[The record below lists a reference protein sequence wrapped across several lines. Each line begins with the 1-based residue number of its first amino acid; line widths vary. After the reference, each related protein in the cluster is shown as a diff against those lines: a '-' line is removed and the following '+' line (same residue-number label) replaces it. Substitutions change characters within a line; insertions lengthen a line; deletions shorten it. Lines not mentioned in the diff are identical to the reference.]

1 MLVPPLPV
9 DQVVP
14 VEGGPF
20 PGHGLPQRIVGHVAD
35 QCEQVLAPHD
45 TLVLGGLQK
54 PGEIR
59 SDQIRSGQVSLVPT
73 EHLGQTRGEN
83 KVIESLKV
91 QCGGFDISWSHFRL
105 QSLSLLKLVGLIRLL
120 IKMR

>member
-1 MLVPPLPV
+1 MNKSWLLTILSFLEASRSLV
-9 DQVVP
+9 
-14 VEGGPF
+14 
-20 PGHGLPQRIVGHVAD
+20 
-35 QCEQVLAPHD
+35 
-45 TLVLGGLQK
+45 
-54 PGEIR
+54 R

-73 EHLGQTRGEN
+73 EQLGQTRGEN